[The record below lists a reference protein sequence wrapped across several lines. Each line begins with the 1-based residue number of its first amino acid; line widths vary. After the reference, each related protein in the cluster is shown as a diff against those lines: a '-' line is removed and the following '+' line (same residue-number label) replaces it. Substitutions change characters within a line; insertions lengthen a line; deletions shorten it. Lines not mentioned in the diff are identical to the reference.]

1 MALKTKPLELVR
13 EDIPTAVGADG
24 QVRINLNTSPE
35 LREAWK
41 KAARAR
47 HMSVT
52 TLIHLSVSAYL
63 GEDAI
68 LIQDS

>member
-13 EDIPTAVGADG
+13 EDIPTAVGVGG

-35 LREAWK
+35 LRETWK

-52 TLIHLSVSAYL
+52 TLIHLAVSDYL